1 MLINFIK
8 LILTLITIHVNI
20 MPMVSQIDSMV
31 IESKSNGIVMIM
43 KLDTLQ
49 QTNQIN
55 AWQAKTGWFYLTVF
69 NTKGDSADIKPD
81 IIPKEIKVLQ
91 IIDIKESTQ
100 IGIKINEPIEDYN
113 FIYNDYDQSITA
125 NLFYSIEYFV
135 KQETKNQKVKEI
147 NKNDR
152 IPYRNNWLYRFSIF
166 MMILGVANES
176 GSLENSYTKAG
187 ASLFFSALIFSILSS

>member
-1 MLINFIK
+1 
-8 LILTLITIHVNI
+8 
-20 MPMVSQIDSMV
+20 
-31 IESKSNGIVMIM
+31 M

-55 AWQAKTGWFYLTVF
+55 AWQAKTGWFYLTIF
-69 NTKGDSADIKPD
+69 NTKGDSANIKPD
-81 IIPKEIKVLQ
+81 IIPREIQELQ

-100 IGIKINEPIEDYN
+100 IGIKINEPIENYN

-147 NKNDR
+147 NRNDR
-152 IPYRNNWLYRFSIF
+152 IPYRNNWLYKFGVF
-166 MMILGVANES
+166 MMILGVANEPD
-176 GSLENSYTKAG
+176 SLENSYTKAG
-187 ASLFFSALIFSILSS
+187 ASLFFSAFIFSILSS

>member
-1 MLINFIK
+1 MINFIK
-8 LILTLITIHVNI
+8 LILTLITIHVKI
-20 MPMVSQIDSMV
+20 MSMVSQIDSMV
-31 IESKSNGIVMIM
+31 IESKSNGIIIIM

-55 AWQAKTGWFYLTVF
+55 AWQAKTGWFYLTIF
-69 NTKGDSADIKPD
+69 NTKGDSANIKPD
-81 IIPKEIKVLQ
+81 TIPREIKELQ

-113 FIYNDYDQSITA
+113 FIYNDYDQSITV

-147 NKNDR
+147 NRNDR

>member
-1 MLINFIK
+1 MS
-8 LILTLITIHVNI
+8 
-20 MPMVSQIDSMV
+20 MVSKIDSMV
-31 IESKSNGIVMIM
+31 IESKSNGIIIIM

-55 AWQAKTGWFYLTVF
+55 AWQAKTGWFYLTIF
-69 NTKGDSADIKPD
+69 NTKGDSAIIKPD
-81 IIPKEIKVLQ
+81 TIPREIKELQ

-100 IGIKINEPIEDYN
+100 IGIKINEPIENYN

-147 NKNDR
+147 NRNDR

-187 ASLFFSALIFSILSS
+187 ASLFFSAFIFSILSS

>member
-1 MLINFIK
+1 MINFIK
-8 LILTLITIHVNI
+8 LILTLITIHVKI
-20 MPMVSQIDSMV
+20 MSMVSQIDSMV

-187 ASLFFSALIFSILSS
+187 ASLFFSAFIFSILSS